1 MNFLSKNSAV
11 DTSLPVSE
19 NAGQRAAAI
28 LDYSTAQT
36 DWGLALV
43 AATTKGVCSIA
54 FGDNSD
60 LLSEQLQEK
69 FPKASIRKGGPV
81 FQEEILRPV
90 LAFLKRPEGRLPIPL
105 DLQGTAF
112 QKRVWRS
119 LQAVPPGE
127 TISYRALAVR
137 LEQPKAA
144 RAVARACADNRLAV
158 VIPCHRVVRGDGQL
172 GGYRWGIERKRALL
186 DWEKSAFLH

>member
-19 NAGQRAAAI
+19 NADQRAVAT

-43 AATTKGVCSIA
+43 AATTKGICSIA
-54 FGDNSD
+54 FGDSSD
-60 LLSEQLQEK
+60 FLSEQLREK

-119 LQAVPPGE
+119 LQTVPPGE